1 MKSIWLDVTTTL
13 RWRRPPVGILRVER
27 ELIKHHQN
35 QGENCRFVKFDNTQ
49 RTFLEVQCDEIME
62 ALLSQ
67 ESFQKMEENKTEP
80 IIHLIHEKEILSKKE
95 KILREIKR
103 IFKKI
108 NLILGILGFRKE
120 LRSCMVEAGGVLNQ
134 IAIKK
139 FQKDKTDDNQ
149 FELDSPCCMQVND
162 HYISC
167 GLDWDDKDLPFLYN
181 MKKKLNLNVTLF
193 CYDLIP
199 ILLPHLVVLDVGS
212 KFQEYFCNLAWCAD
226 TVCCISKN
234 SETDFKKHS
243 LILGS
248 PFPKTVVIRLGENSF
263 GPGKSKGI
271 KESPLSNKKFILFVS
286 TVEKRKNH
294 STVLHAYTRLCER
307 YGDRLPHLVFVG
319 MPGWGMSDFFKDLDL
334 DFRVKDRI
342 IWFKKLPDAELCWL
356 YENCLFTV
364 FPSHYEG
371 WGLPVAESL
380 AFGKYCLIS
389 DSSSLV
395 EVAPHILNPIDPLD
409 VPDWVTH
416 MEKMIFDST
425 QLKEKE
431 LKIRN
436 EYQLQNW
443 SNTFSKIPSYFE

>member
-27 ELIKHHQN
+27 ELIQYHQN
-35 QGENCRFVKFDNTQ
+35 QGKHCRFVKFDDSKC
-49 RTFLEVQCDEIME
+49 TFVEVQWGEIMG

-67 ESFQKMEENKTEP
+67 EAFQDMGENKTEP
-80 IIHLIHEKEILSKKE
+80 TVHLIREKVILSKKE
-95 KILREIKR
+95 KILREINR

-108 NLILGILGFRKE
+108 DLILRVLGFRKE
-120 LRSCMVEAGGVLNQ
+120 LRSCMVEAGGVPNQ
-134 IAIKK
+134 LTIEEI
-139 FQKDKTDDNQ
+139 QKDKTYDNQ
-149 FELDSPCCMQVND
+149 FELDPPCCMQVND
-162 HYISC
+162 RYISC
-167 GLDWDDKDLPFLYN
+167 GLDWDDKNLPFLYKI
-181 MKKKLNLNVTLF
+181 KKKLNLNITLF

-199 ILLPHLVVLDVGS
+199 ILLPHLVVLNVGS
-212 KFQEYFCNLAWCAD
+212 KFQEYFCNMAWCAD
-226 TVCCISKN
+226 TACCISKN

-243 LILGS
+243 LLLGS
-248 PFPKTVVIRLGENSF
+248 PLPKTVVIRLGENSF
-263 GPGKSKGI
+263 GLGNSKGI
-271 KESPLSNKKFILFVS
+271 KESLLSNKKFILFVS

-294 STVLHAYTRLCER
+294 VTVLHAYTRLCER
-307 YGDRLPHLVFVG
+307 HGDRLPHLVFVG
-319 MPGWGMSDFFKDLDL
+319 MPGWGVSDFFKDLEL
-334 DFRVKDRI
+334 DFRVKERV
-342 IWFKKLPDAELCWL
+342 IWFKKLPDAELRWL

-395 EVAPHILNPIDPLD
+395 EVAPHILTPIDPLD

-416 MEKMIFDST
+416 MEKMIFDPI

-443 SNTFSKIPSYFE
+443 SDTFSKIPAYSK